1 MTRFHLGRR
10 FGRLWISTAAL
21 LALTA
26 VTTPLQAQSEEDYQR
41 LENEVKE
48 LRTLLLELQAAQS
61 AAEEKVEEMQKEKA
75 EKAEAQEE
83 KAEEAPLAVGMAQFI
98 ELERRLD
105 VLAAELEN
113 MKLGNA
119 AVEESATLD
128 QARFGLGIAA
138 SKVYRVD
145 RGLSIGGY
153 GEAVYENFDDTR
165 EDGVDSG
172 RTDQFDFLRAIL
184 YFGYKFNDKW
194 VLNTEIEIEHADE
207 IFLEFATLDYLHK
220 PMLNFR
226 AGMVLMPVGLLNE
239 LHEPTLFHSAERP
252 RVESAI
258 IPSTWRENGLGIFG
272 ENERF
277 SYRTYL
283 VNGLDGSGF
292 SSSGL
297 RGGRQKGSRAK
308 AESLGWVGRLDY
320 IGRPGLLVGASLYVG
335 DSGQGIEDVN
345 GREIGAQTTVFDFH
359 LDWKYRG
366 FSLRALYAQAEVDD
380 VARLNE
386 ALGLSG
392 SASIG
397 EELDGFYVEAGY
409 DVFANRDDRGAL
421 TPFFRYETLDTQA
434 AVPTG
439 FSRSGSKDAEIL
451 TVGLAW
457 QPIDPLVFKIDFQDW
472 SDEADTGV
480 DQWNFAIGYLF

>member
-1 MTRFHLGRR
+1 MNQLHFGRR
-10 FGRLWISTAAL
+10 VGRWTCLTCLVGLVAL
-21 LALTA
+21 LPFSA
-26 VTTPLQAQSEEDYQR
+26 PLQAQTEEDFKR
-41 LENEVKE
+41 LEGEVE
-48 LRTLLLELQAAQS
+48 QLRALLEELQEAQS
-61 AAEEKVEEMQKEKA
+61 AAEEKA
-75 EKAEAQEE
+75 A
-83 KAEEAPLAVGMAQFI
+83 KAEEKVRKLAEAVAQKPTAEGIDFA

-105 VLAAELEN
+105 VLASELEN
-113 MKLGNA
+113 IKLGNA
-119 AVEESATLD
+119 AVEEPATLED
-128 QARFGLGIAA
+128 ARYGLGIAA

-145 RGLSIGGY
+145 HGLSIGDY
-153 GEAVYENFDDTR
+153 GEAVYENFSAGR
-165 EDGVDSG
+165 EDGADSG
-172 RTDQFDFLRAIL
+172 KTDQFDFLRAIL

-226 AGMVLMPVGLLNE
+226 AGMLLMPMGLLNE
-239 LHEPTLFHSAERP
+239 LHEPTLFLSAERP

-277 SYRTYL
+277 SYRTYI

-308 AESLGWVGRLDY
+308 AESLAWVGRLDY

-335 DSGQGIEDVN
+335 DSGQGIEDA
-345 GREIGAQTTVFDFH
+345 GSREIGVQTTVFDFH

-366 FSLRALYAQAEVDD
+366 FNFRALYAQAEVDD

-386 ALGLSG
+386 ALGYSG

-409 DVFANRDDRGAL
+409 DVFAHRDDRGAL
-421 TPFFRYETLDTQA
+421 TPFLRYETLDTQA

-451 TVGLAW
+451 TFGFAW
-457 QPIDPLVFKIDFQDW
+457 QPIDQLVFKLDYQDW
-472 SDEADTGV
+472 SDDAETGI